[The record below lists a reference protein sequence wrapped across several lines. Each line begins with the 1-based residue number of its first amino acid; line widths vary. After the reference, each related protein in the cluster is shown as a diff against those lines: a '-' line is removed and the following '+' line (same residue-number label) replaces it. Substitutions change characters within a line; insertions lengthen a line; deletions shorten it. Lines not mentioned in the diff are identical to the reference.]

1 MIFKRIFIIVLD
13 SFGIGNAPD
22 AADFGDE
29 GSNTLLSCS
38 KSKFFNLPE
47 LKKCGLF
54 NIDGVTLPDC
64 DSPDCA
70 FGALTEKSAGKDTT
84 IGHWEIAGLISEN
97 PLPTYPE
104 GFPESVIKEFEKACG
119 RKVICNKPYSGTQ
132 VIKDYGDEHTNTGA
146 LIVYTSADSVFQ
158 IAANEEII
166 PPEELYKYCRQAR
179 EILKGE
185 HAVGRV
191 IARPFIKKNGEYV
204 RTANRHDFSLAPPEK
219 TMLDLLGENG
229 FDTLSIGKI
238 YDIFAHRG
246 ISDYSFTHSNSEGM
260 DLTLKALEKDFTGLC
275 FTNLV
280 DFDMLYG
287 HRNDVDGYAKA
298 LSEFDEWL
306 PSFRDKMRKDDL
318 LIITADHGCDPATE
332 STDHSRERVPL
343 IFAGEKIKPVNLGT
357 LDAFSYIAKTLLD
370 NFGIENNFYG
380 ESLIGRII

>member
-1 MIFKRIFIIVLD
+1 MIFKRVFIIVLD

-22 AADFGDE
+22 ADEFGDE

-38 KSKFFNLPE
+38 KSQYFNLSN

-54 NIDGVTLPDC
+54 NIDGVDLPDC
-64 DSPDCA
+64 ESPTCA
-70 FGALTEKSAGKDTT
+70 FARLTEKSAGKDTT
-84 IGHWEIAGLISEN
+84 IGHWEIAGLISEK
-97 PLPTYPE
+97 PLPTYPD
-104 GFPESVIKEFEKACG
+104 GFPESVIKEFEKTTG
-119 RKVICNKPYSGTQ
+119 RKVICNKPYSGTK
-132 VIKDYGDEHTNTGA
+132 VIKDYGDEHTKTGD

-179 EILKGE
+179 EILTGE

-191 IARPFIKKNGEYV
+191 IARPFVKKNSEYV
-204 RTANRHDFSLAPPEK
+204 RTANRRDFSLAAPEK
-219 TMLDLLGENG
+219 TLLDLLLEKG

-246 ISDYSFTHSNSEGM
+246 ISEYTLSHSNREGM
-260 DLTLKALEKDFTGLC
+260 DLTSRALEKDFTGIC

-298 LSEFDEWL
+298 LSEFDDWL
-306 PSFRDKMRKDDL
+306 PAFREKMRSDDL

-332 STDHSRERVPL
+332 STDHSRERVPVIL
-343 IFAGEKIKPVNLGT
+343 AGEKIKPANLGT
-357 LDAFSYIAKTLLD
+357 LDAFSYIAKTVAD
-370 NFGIENNFYG
+370 NFGVKNNFYG
-380 ESLIGRII
+380 ESLLGK